1 MPWKEV
7 CAMEERVRFV
17 LEAAKK
23 ELSLSELCRQF
34 GVSRV
39 TGYKWLER
47 YRSSGMEGL
56 REQSRA
62 PRQHP
67 NAVEEEVMARL
78 VALRE
83 RYPSWGPKKLQA
95 WWAAHEPERRCP
107 AQSTI
112 GEMLHALGMSRP
124 RKRNRRPGAVPPPG
138 PVYDAPNAVW
148 CVDFKGRFVTGD
160 GRRCEPLTITDG
172 YSRFLLRCQA
182 LDNTT
187 YAKVRPYFEHT
198 FREYGL
204 PWTILSDNGVPFAAS
219 NPLRLSRLNVWWM
232 KLGIHPL
239 RTRPAHPQENG
250 RHERFHLTLKQET
263 AQPPQATLRR
273 QQARFEQFRQYYNHE
288 RPHEALGQTA
298 PAQRYESSPR
308 AFPSRLSPMEY
319 DVDWTRRRVYLNGCI
334 WWTGQLIFISAA
346 LADEYVALQAL
357 PVEPFYTIRFGNE
370 VIAFLDERKKKILAK
385 LPNAAKNALAQ
396 QTQSQGKTEE

>member
-7 CAMEERVRFV
+7 CAMQERVRFV
-17 LEAAKK
+17 FETEKT

-47 YRSSGMEGL
+47 YRSSGIEGL

-62 PRQHP
+62 PRHHP
-67 NAVEEEVMARL
+67 NAVSEDMIAAL

-83 RYPSWGPKKLQA
+83 RYPSWGPKKLHA
-95 WWAAHEPERRCP
+95 WFAAHEPERRCP

-112 GEMLHALGMSRP
+112 GELLHASGLSRP
-124 RKRNRRPGAVPPPG
+124 RKRSRRPGTLSA
-138 PVYDAPNAVW
+138 PVVAYDVPNAVW
-148 CVDFKGRFVTGD
+148 CVDFKGRFVTRD

-187 YAKVRPYFEHT
+187 YAKVRPYFEQT

-219 NPLRLSRLNVWWM
+219 NHLRLSRLNVWWI
-232 KLGIHPL
+232 KLGIKPL

-263 AQPPQATLRR
+263 ANPPQATLRR
-273 QQARFEQFRQYYNHE
+273 QQARFEQFRQYYNQE
-288 RPHEALGQTA
+288 RPHEALGQTF
-298 PAQRYESSPR
+298 PAQHYEPSPR
-308 AFPSRLSPMEY
+308 SFPLRLSPMEY
-319 DVDWTRRRVYLNGCI
+319 DVNWTTRRVYPNGCI
-334 WWTGQLIFISAA
+334 WWAEQLIFISQA
-346 LADEYVALQAL
+346 LAEEYVALQAL
-357 PVEPFYTIRFGNE
+357 PVESFYTIRFGNE
-370 VIAFLDERKKKILAK
+370 EIAFLDERKKKVLAK
-385 LPNAAKNALAQ
+385 LPKAVKQALTQDAKAQ
-396 QTQSQGKTEE
+396 GETEE